1 MVFCKVEQ
9 KQNETR
15 DKDLKKLSDNNMTL
29 NAKKCDFNKAALEFF
44 GFIKSNGGM
53 KPDRMKPDLLKVE
66 GIQNLVPP
74 TNDKE
79 LRNVLSMIG

>member
-29 NAKKCDFNKAALEFF
+29 NAKKCDFNKASLEFF
-44 GFIKSNGGM
+44 GFIKSNGG
-53 KPDRMKPDLLKVE
+53 MKPDLLKVE